1 VSGGGGDRPARHVL
15 LTGASSGI
23 GAETAR
29 HLVADGHRVSL
40 FARRAELLAALVG
53 ELGGLASAWTGDVTR
68 RDDLA
73 SGLRAAELRHGAIDT
88 LVYSAGSARFH
99 SVEETSPEEW
109 RELMGANLDG
119 LFHALQLSL
128 PSLLASGRGHVI
140 VVLSVASRQVFGHS
154 AGYTAAKH
162 AAIGLVDS
170 FRTEVRARGVHVTA
184 VLPGAVDTPLWD
196 AIGGEW
202 NRAQMMQPEQ
212 VARVIRSVLRDRSS
226 GMLEEIRVGP
236 ICGAL

>member
-1 VSGGGGDRPARHVL
+1 MNDRDLAPRHVL
-15 LTGASSGI
+15 ITGASSGI

-29 HLVADGHRVSL
+29 YLVADGHRVSL
-40 FARRAELLAALVG
+40 FARRTEPLSALVR
-53 ELGGLASAWTGDVTR
+53 ELGGLASAWSGDVTCR
-68 RDDLA
+68 EDLDRA
-73 SGLRAAELRHGAIDT
+73 LRSADERHGAIDT

-99 SVEETSPEEW
+99 PVEETSFEEW

-128 PSLLASGRGHVI
+128 PFLLASGRGQVI
-140 VVLSVASRQVFGHS
+140 VVLSVAARQVFGNS
-154 AGYTAAKH
+154 AGYTAAKP

-170 FRTEVRARGVHVTA
+170 FRAEVRARGVHVTSI
-184 VLPGAVDTPLWD
+184 LPGAVDTPLWD

-236 ICGAL
+236 IGGAL